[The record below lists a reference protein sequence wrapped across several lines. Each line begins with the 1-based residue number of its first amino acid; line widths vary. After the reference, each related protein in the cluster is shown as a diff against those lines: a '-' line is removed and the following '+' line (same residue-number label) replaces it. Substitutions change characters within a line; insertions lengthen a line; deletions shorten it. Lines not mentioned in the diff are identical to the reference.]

1 MRYIEAFLG
10 YLKFERRYSEYTIRS
25 YKIDLFQFAG
35 FLSEDHTVGEVFKAN
50 YPEVR
55 SWIIS
60 LMESGISPR
69 SVNRKISSLKSYYKF
84 LLKQGVLKQDPMS
97 KVVSPKNKKRLP
109 VFIEAEPLALLLDQ
123 IDLWE
128 GYEGLRDRHMIEML
142 YFTGM
147 RRSELVHLKIKN
159 IQLSGLGIKVLGKRK
174 LERIIP
180 ITNEFAD
187 QIRSYLEMREAFFSD
202 KEISSDYFLTIK
214 GNPVYPEL
222 VYRVVKKYLSLV
234 TTVEKKSPHILR
246 HTFATQM
253 LNKGADINTI
263 KELLGHAN
271 LSATQIY
278 THNTFE
284 KLKEVYKQAH
294 PRA

>member
-10 YLKFERRYSEYTIRS
+10 YLKFEKRYSEYTVRS
-25 YKIDLFQFAG
+25 YKNDLFQFAG
-35 FLSEDHTVGEVFKAN
+35 FLSEDSSDGEVFKAD
-50 YPEVR
+50 YQEVR
-55 SWIIS
+55 SWIVS

-84 LLKQGVLKQDPMS
+84 LLRQGIVNHDPMS
-97 KVVSPKNKKRLP
+97 KVVSPKSKKRLP
-109 VFIEAEPLALLLDQ
+109 EFVEADPLALLLDQ
-123 IDLWE
+123 IDIWE

-142 YFTGM
+142 YLTGM
-147 RRSELVHLKIKN
+147 RSSELVHLKIEN
-159 IQLSGLGIKVLGKRK
+159 FQLSGLGIKVLGKRN

-180 ITNEFAD
+180 VTAEFAN
-187 QIRSYLEMREAFFSD
+187 QIRSYLEMRNAFFSD
-202 KEISSDYFLTIK
+202 IEISSGYFLTIK
-214 GNPVYPEL
+214 GNPIYPKL

-234 TTVEKKSPHILR
+234 TTIEKKSPHILR
-246 HTFATQM
+246 HTFATHM

>member
-1 MRYIEAFLG
+1 MN
-10 YLKFERRYSEYTIRS
+10 
-25 YKIDLFQFAG
+25 
-35 FLSEDHTVGEVFKAN
+35 H
-50 YPEVR
+50 
-55 SWIIS
+55 
-60 LMESGISPR
+60 
-69 SVNRKISSLKSYYKF
+69 
-84 LLKQGVLKQDPMS
+84 DPMS
-97 KVVSPKNKKRLP
+97 KVVSPKSKKRLP
-109 VFIEAEPLALLLDQ
+109 EFVEADPLALLLDQ
-123 IDLWE
+123 IDIWE

-142 YFTGM
+142 YLTGM
-147 RRSELVHLKIKN
+147 RSSELVHLKIEN
-159 IQLSGLGIKVLGKRK
+159 FQLSGLGIKVLGKRN

-180 ITNEFAD
+180 VTAEFANL
-187 QIRSYLEMREAFFSD
+187 IRSYLEMRNAFFSD
-202 KEISSDYFLTIK
+202 IEISSGYFLTIK
-214 GNPVYPEL
+214 GNPIYPKL

-234 TTVEKKSPHILR
+234 TTIEKKSPHILR
-246 HTFATQM
+246 HTFATHM

>member
-10 YLKFERRYSEYTIRS
+10 YLKFEKRYSKYTVRS
-25 YKIDLFQFAG
+25 YKNDLFQFAG
-35 FLSEDHTVGEVFKAN
+35 FLSEDSSGGEVFKAD
-50 YPEVR
+50 YQEVR
-55 SWIIS
+55 SWIVS

-84 LLKQGVLKQDPMS
+84 LLRQGIVNHDPMS
-97 KVVSPKNKKRLP
+97 KIVSPKSKKRLP
-109 VFIEAEPLALLLDQ
+109 EFVEADPLALLLDQ
-123 IDLWE
+123 IDIWE

-142 YFTGM
+142 YLTGM
-147 RRSELVHLKIKN
+147 RSSELVHLKIESF
-159 IQLSGLGIKVLGKRK
+159 QLSGLGIKVLGKRN

-180 ITNEFAD
+180 VTAEFAN
-187 QIRSYLEMREAFFSD
+187 QIRSYLEMRNAFFSD
-202 KEISSDYFLTIK
+202 IEISSDYFLTIK
-214 GNPVYPEL
+214 GNPIYPKL
-222 VYRVVKKYLSLV
+222 VYRVVKKHLSLV
-234 TTVEKKSPHILR
+234 TTIEKKSPHILR
-246 HTFATQM
+246 HTFATHM